1 MHPTHIPL
9 RVATGAFIL
18 NSGIGKLGADEET
31 AAGLHGMAAGAY
43 PVFEDVEPQLFAR
56 LLAYGEIALG
66 AALLLPK
73 VPSAA
78 AGVGLAGFGASLVGL
93 YLRTPGLTEEDGIR
107 PSPDGVPIAKDVWL
121 VGAGLTLATQGA
133 LSGVKSAAKA
143 SRKAAAE
150 RRKELTK
157 AAAAKAK
164 EARAQARSAVRSA

>member
-9 RVATGAFIL
+9 RVATGAYIL

-31 AAGLHGMAAGAY
+31 AAGLHGMATGAY
-43 PVFEDVEPQLFAR
+43 PVFKDIKPKDFAQ

-78 AGVGLAGFGASLVGL
+78 AGVGLAGFGGALIGM
-93 YLRTPGLTEEDGIR
+93 YLRTPGLTEDDGIR
-107 PSPDGVPIAKDVWL
+107 PTQAGVPIAKDIWL

-164 EARAQARSAVRSA
+164 EARAQARSMAKAA